1 MSQTH
6 LTLTPVD
13 GPTSL
18 KDHAYRRIKDAILT
32 LQLTP
37 GAPLVEA
44 ELAEQLGIS
53 KTPVRDALLELRREG
68 LVTKIPYSGTF
79 VSEITATDICE
90 IVQVRAVLEGRAA
103 YFATPGLNDD
113 ELKHLGDLI
122 AKELEAL
129 AAGQVERASQCN
141 AAFHHVILS
150 KVSNRRLVTLVENFE
165 DQMRRIRARSIQLSG
180 RLKKSAEEHSR
191 VLEALRARDAA
202 RAEEQFRIHIL
213 SVLDDLTAEGTQIAT
228 TNAPLAPIHPAL
240 AASQDISHKEAE

>member
-32 LQLTP
+32 LQLRP

-103 YFATPGLNDD
+103 YYATAALNDD
-113 ELKHLGDLI
+113 ELKELEDLI
-122 AKELEAL
+122 NRELDAL
-129 AAGQVERASQCN
+129 AAGEIERAAQFN
-141 AAFHHVILS
+141 AAFHQVILS
-150 KVSNRRLVTLVENFE
+150 RVSNRRLVALVENFE
-165 DQMRRIRARSIQLSG
+165 DQMRRIRARTSHLTG
-180 RLKKSAEEHSR
+180 RLKKSAEEHRR
-191 VLEALRARDAA
+191 VLEALRARDAD

-213 SVLDDLTAEGTQIAT
+213 SVLDDLTAESAPISA
-228 TNAPLAPIHPAL
+228 NHAPLAPIQPEHVLNLQNIPT
-240 AASQDISHKEAE
+240 K